1 MRTVLYLTALAVTIT
16 TFSLS
21 LSALIQPNWCVSL
34 PSSSNDQLTHSTT
47 RRIISQTPRSSPV
60 SLTTTYGLF
69 QRCDSSSWTD
79 DVTCRRF
86 PARGQDCQGSLGG
99 RFVREGEE
107 VGGAVGV
114 EGEVGTEEKRKRLG
128 KKEDE
133 DEWGFCD
140 SWITAG

>member
-1 MRTVLYLTALAVTIT
+1 M
-16 TFSLS
+16 
-21 LSALIQPNWCVSL
+21 
-34 PSSSNDQLTHSTT
+34 
-47 RRIISQTPRSSPV
+47 
-60 SLTTTYGLF
+60 
-69 QRCDSSSWTD
+69 
-79 DVTCRRF
+79 
-86 PARGQDCQGSLGG
+86 
-99 RFVREGEE
+99 REGEE